1 MKFLSVTTL
10 LFVLLISACSDDP
23 DKQSQSDPK
32 APASEAV
39 AETAKPA
46 QATEPPRPAPA
57 EEAAAKPAQV
67 AETAKPDQQA
77 TASNPA
83 PSANTH
89 QPTLAEIM
97 PKPDP
102 DSENCVVDPVTG
114 QVVCS
119 TGLCAFFNGLC
130 PPGTPMGMA
139 KIPFEIGYNVMTS
152 FSSGALTVARTGLEK
167 TEAGT
172 EVVNK
177 ATNIW
182 SRIKRAID
190 ALLSDPPE
198 EFNTVKKSLNYS
210 TQTAT
215 DPKITYQPAN

>member
-1 MKFLSVTTL
+1 MKLLPVATL

-23 DKQSQSDPK
+23 DKQSQSDPE
-32 APASEAV
+32 APANEAV
-39 AETAKPA
+39 AETTKPA
-46 QATEPPRPAPA
+46 QATETS
-57 EEAAAKPAQV
+57 KPAHL
-67 AETAKPDQQA
+67 AEIAKPDQQP
-77 TASNPA
+77 TTTNPA
-83 PSANTH
+83 PLANTH
-89 QPTLAEIM
+89 QPTLAELM
-97 PKPDP
+97 PKPEY

-114 QVVCS
+114 RVVCS
-119 TGLCAFFNGLC
+119 TGLCALFNDLC

-139 KIPFEIGYNVMTS
+139 KIPFEIGYNIATT
-152 FSSGALTVARTGLEK
+152 FGSSALTVARTGLEK

-198 EFNTVKKSLNYS
+198 EFNTVKKSKNYS
-210 TQTAT
+210 TQTLS
-215 DPKITYQPAN
+215 DPKITYQPAK